1 MLPQQFAITEECWKE
16 WKNHYFVGAFII
28 VLTITAVTHL
38 THLVM
43 ISDYSDYFV
52 RIFTDQCTNFKRH
65 IVIILGIGDSLGGLV
80 ENTYLLL
87 KSF

>member
-1 MLPQQFAITEECWKE
+1 MLPQQFAITEEYWKE

-43 ISDYSDYFV
+43 ISDYFL
-52 RIFTDQCTNFKRH
+52 RIFRIHDTINLLQEKFVLNCM
-65 IVIILGIGDSLGGLV
+65 LGPNLPIAKIRS
-80 ENTYLLL
+80 
-87 KSF
+87 